1 MQVSYVAIHFHRN
14 YFIAFINY
22 FVVSEKVRIFAVDN
36 PTEYHEVIDEESA
49 IFASK
54 VVQLPL
60 KWVVWT
66 IEMKEMR

>member
-1 MQVSYVAIHFHRN
+1 VLHVVIHLHRN

-22 FVVSEKVRIFAVDN
+22 FVVSEKVRKFAVDN
-36 PTEYHEVIDEESA
+36 PTEYHEVIGEESA

-60 KWVVWT
+60 K
-66 IEMKEMR
+66 